1 MCETPQGGLINLPP
15 RTLSLGT
22 KAAERVREGF
32 AFVGLQEDRG
42 GVEES
47 GVMSN
52 QPNLTNPCCWGP
64 LGVLLVFLAGLSLE
78 PQADS
83 GFADQ
88 VFLLGISK
96 LGRGGCFFPGFHS
109 MHDESKREG

>member
-52 QPNLTNPCCWGP
+52 QPNLTNPWCWGP
-64 LGVLLVFLAGLSLE
+64 LGVFIG
-78 PQADS
+78 
-83 GFADQ
+83 
-88 VFLLGISK
+88 
-96 LGRGGCFFPGFHS
+96 FPGRFKS
-109 MHDESKREG
+109 